1 MTRYI
6 ICALAQQFSSSEEN
20 MLNWN
25 WMKYNGIRNWV
36 EMGLIGLRAGA
47 NVDGFYNPVKKS
59 GKFEAA

>member
-1 MTRYI
+1 
-6 ICALAQQFSSSEEN
+6 
-20 MLNWN
+20 
-25 WMKYNGIRNWV
+25 MKYNGIRNWV